1 MNPGALADLH
11 PRPLGGE
18 GRGEGIA
25 AQPAQAATALTPT
38 LSPTGRGGLD
48 RPPVTTYI
56 ALGSNL
62 GDAQAQVRH
71 AITALAQ
78 LPDTQLQAASSLYR
92 SAPIQATGGDYINAV
107 VELLTL
113 LPAPDLLKQ
122 LQKLEQTA
130 GRERPFPNA
139 PRTLDLDLLLYGSAR
154 IASQHLTVP
163 HPRMTQRAFV
173 LLPLAE
179 IAPQRVSVADLQNV
193 ANQSIRRLDSHETV
207 TQTQHP
213 VTPSP

>member
-1 MNPGALADLH
+1 MNPGSLPVLL

-18 GRGEGIA
+18 GRGEGVA
-25 AQPAQAATALTPT
+25 YQPPVPAATALTPT
-38 LSPTGRGGLD
+38 LSPTGRGSLNPANTC

-56 ALGSNL
+56 ALGANL

-78 LPDTQLQAASSLYR
+78 LPHTQLVAASSLYR
-92 SAPIQATGGDYINAV
+92 SAPIDAAGGDYINAV
-107 VELLTL
+107 VELLTRQSA
-113 LPAPDLLKQ
+113 PALLKQ
-122 LQKLEQTA
+122 LQKLEQIA

-154 IASQHLTVP
+154 IASLHLTVP
-163 HPRMTQRAFV
+163 HPRMHQRAFV

-179 IAPQRVSVADLQNV
+179 IAPQWVSGQALAQVVHQH
-193 ANQSIRRLDSHETV
+193 IERLSAA
-207 TQTQHP
+207 
-213 VTPSP
+213 